1 LKEIYLPAW
10 QIFLKNWWEYIVVT
24 IIMFLLVF
32 IPLVGSIIQI
42 FLILMMMNAIL
53 KSIRNGVI
61 NFSDFFQF
69 KQIFNLKILVF
80 ALGLGLYYFLMQQVA
95 ALSIVLSLIG
105 AVLSVIF
112 FPIFF
117 VLIDKS
123 LNIKET
129 ILYSAKLTK
138 DIRFEI
144 IFVLLINLLIAIA
157 GTLLL
162 LIGILAAMPIG
173 VIATAKVY
181 LMLEEKLNLQ
191 IKL

>member
-1 LKEIYLPAW
+1 MFLNLKEIYLPAW

-95 ALSIVLSLIG
+95 ALSIVLSLI
-105 AVLSVIF
+105 
-112 FPIFF
+112 
-117 VLIDKS
+117 LI
-123 LNIKET
+123 T
-129 ILYSAKLTK
+129 
-138 DIRFEI
+138 
-144 IFVLLINLLIAIA
+144 
-157 GTLLL
+157 
-162 LIGILAAMPIG
+162 
-173 VIATAKVY
+173 
-181 LMLEEKLNLQ
+181 
-191 IKL
+191 